1 VPRLDPRT
9 NEPKAI
15 KAIEFKELWGG
26 VEEARWAAKLL
37 PIYRMRIKKEDQ
49 IDKFF
54 EKRPDLDYKV
64 ILFSNKKRTW
74 TVFKGLTAEFKDRL
88 DFGEVYQSS
97 KSILSHFK
105 IKKLPSIV
113 VYKRLGYGEGQL

>member
-1 VPRLDPRT
+1 
-9 NEPKAI
+9 
-15 KAIEFKELWGG
+15 
-26 VEEARWAAKLL
+26 
-37 PIYRMRIKKEDQ
+37 MRIKKVDQ

-54 EKRPDLDYKV
+54 DRRPDLDYKV

-97 KSILSHFK
+97 TEVMNHF
-105 IKKLPSIV
+105 
-113 VYKRLGYGEGQL
+113 